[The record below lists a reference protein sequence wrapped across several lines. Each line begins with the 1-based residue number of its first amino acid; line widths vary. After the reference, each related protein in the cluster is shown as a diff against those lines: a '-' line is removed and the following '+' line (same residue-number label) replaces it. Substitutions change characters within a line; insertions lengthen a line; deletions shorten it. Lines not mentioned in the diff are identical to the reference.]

1 MSDPVSVTYV
11 LISISMRYSLRGGAA
26 GSRRSL
32 TMLSDR
38 LVALHHHSLS
48 IKASGGVRSGGFQPP
63 TMLPFVNQLI
73 DLLLGISGGWKPP
86 LLSVSYRHVLR
97 QSRGRF
103 SSMSAVG
110 AKIPFQD
117 PHKAGVRS
125 GGFQPPTV
133 LPFINQIFGGI
144 SGGWKPPPLTMLSG
158 TVGAKLRKGLAAT
171 NGPDGQEM
179 KRPHP
184 PNL

>member
-11 LISISMRYSLRGGAA
+11 LISISMRYSLRGG
-26 GSRRSL
+26 
-32 TMLSDR
+32 
-38 LVALHHHSLS
+38 
-48 IKASGGVRSGGFQPP
+48 
-63 TMLPFVNQLI
+63 
-73 DLLLGISGGWKPP
+73 
-86 LLSVSYRHVLR
+86 
-97 QSRGRF
+97 
-103 SSMSAVG
+103 
-110 AKIPFQD
+110 
-117 PHKAGVRS
+117 